1 MAIRSKTFRESYYED
16 IKLFQTIWLKFWTAV
31 FIIGLVLLPF
41 LGDPYFVYLVNL
53 SCIATVAALGLNILT
68 GFTGQI
74 SLGHAA
80 FLAIGAYTAT
90 NLAQRLGTP
99 FWVNLPAAGL
109 TAAIAG
115 ALVGIPCLRLKGLY
129 LAMATMAFGVLVEY
143 VVITWDGLTG
153 GVRGMSMP
161 AVSIAGYSLDSDEQK
176 YFFLLSVT
184 VLMLA
189 AANNIMRT
197 RIGRAFVAIRDRDVA
212 AEAIGVNL
220 TKYKML
226 AFAISSFYAG
236 VAGALYSYTLN
247 YIHPEHFTLLL
258 SIQYIAM
265 IIVGGMGSVIGT
277 VFGSVFIVVMPEFIK
292 MFAQALGS
300 LVPAVAGRYDEE
312 WNIAAFGLLIM
323 LFLIFEP
330 GGLYALWS
338 RVKVGFRNWPFT
350 Y

>member
-16 IKLFQTIWLKFWTAV
+16 IKLFRTIWIKFWMAV
-31 FIIGLVLLPF
+31 FLVGLVLLG
-41 LGDPYFVYLVNL
+41 LYGDSYFIYLVNL
-53 SCIATVAALGLNILT
+53 SCIAAVAALGLNILT

-80 FLAIGAYTAT
+80 FLCIGAYTAA
-90 NLAQRLGTP
+90 NLGDRLNAP
-99 FWVNLPAAGL
+99 FWVVLPASGV

-129 LAMATMAFGVLVEY
+129 LAMATMAFGVMVEY
-143 VVITWDGLTG
+143 VVITWEGLTE

-161 AVSIAGYSLDSDEQK
+161 TLSIAGYEFDTDAK
-176 YFFLLSVT
+176 MYFFLLV
-184 VLMLA
+184 VAGLMLA
-189 AANNIMRT
+189 AAKNITRT
-197 RIGRAFVAIRDRDVA
+197 KIGRAFVAIRDRDVA

-220 TKYKML
+220 TYYKVL
-226 AFAISSFYAG
+226 AFAISSFFAG
-236 VAGALYSYTLN
+236 VAGALYSYTLG

-265 IIVGGMGSVIGT
+265 IIIGGMGSVVGS
-277 VFGSVFIVVMPEFIK
+277 VFGAVFIVVIPEFIK
-292 MFAQALGS
+292 MFAQGMARVIPALE
-300 LVPAVAGRYDEE
+300 GRYDEE
-312 WNIAAFGLLIM
+312 WNIAAFGLLII

-330 GGLYALWS
+330 GGLYAIWN
-338 RVKVGFRNWPFT
+338 RIKVSFKNWPFT